1 MSIYTYLYTY
11 TNSSKAINTAL
22 KYFPSSLLHQDGLKM
37 FSLELNLSYTQPQTK
52 VFLLRMF
59 EISFSWFLDI

>member
-11 TNSSKAINTAL
+11 INSSKAIKTAL
-22 KYFPSSLLHQDGLKM
+22 KYFPSSFLHQDGLKI

-52 VFLLRMF
+52 IFLLRLF